1 MSWGAP
7 WMLWALMVPA
17 ALAAWSWRRARK
29 PAAGDDVVRVE
40 VGESGVR
47 RVAGRRVTL
56 PVGLLSALAL
66 AIVGLAQPQWGGA
79 VSEAQERGREIV
91 IALDL
96 SRSMTVDDVRPSR
109 IRRAHAV
116 VRALLDELQGE
127 RVALLVFSGVA
138 FVQVPLSSDYQ
149 IMREF
154 LPVLEPGY
162 LPQGGSHLGAM
173 LREARGAFSAEKAMD
188 RYVFVLS
195 DGETTDPRWRDAV
208 APLAR
213 DGISIVTL
221 GVGTTT
227 GATLATTEGSDAAPR
242 HSRLDADLLQALAA
256 ETGGLHRDVTLSLDA
271 KWLLR
276 ETVGAGLATRQARK
290 VNQERA
296 ERYRWAV
303 LPALLLAAIGV
314 WRELPVRPRLR
325 RSGEPVRLPPWAAAA
340 ATAALVVA
348 AVQLWGHEG
357 DHVYSAEVTAAGKLR
372 WVIEDLAAHRQIEA
386 RDLALLALRTQEYAR
401 ETLARGYSP
410 AEGTLRDALLAVEH
424 GERMDARAAD
434 WAALRRDLQLFLGRE
449 AAGAAARSEQKKEA
463 LDEEDRPSQMNG
475 QGSQQTTS
483 ESMGQGG
490 ASKSD
495 AVIGELRK
503 ETMRRG
509 LIVRPRPGTQSAGV
523 APGGGGPAARPDPL
537 RELTLKRFREV
548 SKADTPGVLYQ
559 ALAGDTTGLEGG
571 PDW

>member
-1 MSWGAP
+1 MNWGAP
-7 WMLWALMVPA
+7 WMLWALVLPV
-17 ALAAWSWRRARK
+17 ALAAWHFRRGRK
-29 PAAGDDVVRVE
+29 PAAVDAPVRVE
-40 VGESGVR
+40 VGATGVR
-47 RVAGRRVTL
+47 RTVAR
-56 PVGLLSALAL
+56 PVEVPSCLVVALAL
-66 AIVGLAQPQWGGA
+66 LIVGLARPQWGGV
-79 VSEAQERGREIV
+79 VSESQERGREIV

-96 SRSMTVDDVRPSR
+96 SRSMAVDDVRPSR
-109 IRRAHAV
+109 IRRAHTV
-116 VRALLDELQGE
+116 VRMLLEELQGE
-127 RVALLVFSGVA
+127 RVALVVFSGVA

-154 LPVLEPGY
+154 LPVLESGY
-162 LPQGGSHLGAM
+162 LPQGGTHLGAM
-173 LREARGAFSAEKAMD
+173 LREARGAFSDDRSMD
-188 RYVFVLS
+188 RYVFVVS

-213 DGISIVTL
+213 GGISIVTL
-221 GVGTTT
+221 GVGTAA
-227 GATLATTEGSDAAPR
+227 GATLPAVEGSEAVPR
-242 HSRLDADLLQALAA
+242 HSRLDPALLQALAA
-256 ETGGLHRDVTLSLDA
+256 EAGGVYRDVTQTFDA
-271 KWLLR
+271 KQLLGD
-276 ETVGAGLATRQARK
+276 TVAAGLAARQARK

-303 LPALLLAAIGV
+303 FPALLLAAIGV
-314 WRELPVRPRLR
+314 WRELPVRPRPR
-325 RSGEPVRLPPWAAAA
+325 RNGDRVRLPSWTAA
-340 ATAALVVA
+340 ATTAAVAVA
-348 AVQLWGHEG
+348 AVRLWAHEG

-372 WVIEDLAAHRQIEA
+372 WLMEDLAAHRQIEA

-410 AEGTLRDALLAVEH
+410 AEGTVRDALLAVEH

-434 WAALRRDLQLFLGRE
+434 WAALRRDLQLFLGRD
-449 AAGAAARSEQKKEA
+449 AAGGAAQSEQKKEA
-463 LDEEDRPSQMNG
+463 LDEEDRPSQMDG

-490 ASKSD
+490 ASRSD

-503 ETMRRG
+503 ETTRRG
-509 LIVRPRPGTQSAGV
+509 VIVRPRPGTQSAGV
-523 APGGGGPAARPDPL
+523 TPGGSGAAARPDPL

-559 ALAGDTTGLEGG
+559 ALAGDATGLEGG